1 MPAGA
6 PRPRS
11 GGAKGLLQQ
20 LAISA
25 SPSVASSAVDV
36 CGSRGPLTHVFRIP
50 RCVARLYSNLAER
63 RAQIGRPPLA
73 SRAPVMPQIR
83 LPSTQ
88 WSTLEAQGSAWPPAE
103 PKCAS
108 ARRHTHPNL
117 RTAHAAA
124 ATTRV
129 STQHNLQNKLE
140 VHPREPLL
148 PRQIDEALARIR
160 TGQQRRPRLIQ
171 FEPHAS
177 AIPPQHRGRPVQ
189 QFPRHI

>member
-36 CGSRGPLTHVFRIP
+36 CGSRVPLTHVFRIP

-73 SRAPVMPQIR
+73 SRAH
-83 LPSTQ
+83 PSRRKGAFPALNGVVRKRRAPPGHQ
-88 WSTLEAQGSAWPPAE
+88 QGQ
-103 PKCAS
+103 KCAHRPR
-108 ARRHTHPNL
+108 AGTHTDL

-124 ATTRV
+124 ATPLG
-129 STQHNLQNKLE
+129 TQHNLPNKLE

-148 PRQIDEALARIR
+148 PRQINEALTRER
-160 TGQQRRPRLIQ
+160 TGQQRRPRLVQ

-177 AIPPQHRGRPVQ
+177 AIPPQDQGRPL
-189 QFPRHI
+189 